1 MDAGNRSRPGCFA
14 MMHALADLVMTT
26 PPPLMVVIVFAV
38 TYFVVGL
45 PVHFTRGAGYRDVL
59 GTMAGVFAALVYIA
73 LAVDSHAN
81 VH

>member
-1 MDAGNRSRPGCFA
+1 
-14 MMHALADLVMTT
+14 
-26 PPPLMVVIVFAV
+26 MVVIVFAV

-59 GTMAGVFAALVYIA
+59 GTMAGVLAALVYIA

>member
-1 MDAGNRSRPGCFA
+1 
-14 MMHALADLVMTT
+14 MMHAVVDLGMTT

-38 TYFVVGL
+38 TFFVVGL

-73 LAVDSHAN
+73 LAVSSHAN
-81 VH
+81 LH

>member
-1 MDAGNRSRPGCFA
+1 
-14 MMHALADLVMTT
+14 MMHAVRDLLMTT

-59 GTMAGVFAALVYIA
+59 GTMAGVFVA
-73 LAVDSHAN
+73 LAYITLAVHSHAN
-81 VH
+81 AR